1 MAGEWWLTEE
11 SPTPKVEDSAPPLP
25 PPPNPQIRS
34 KPESL
39 AWKVVDTSEED
50 ILDLHYTRIK
60 NIVLALFV
68 MVFLTAFFP
77 PAFVLALP
85 YGLYVLYSFF
95 SAMDRLRGTMFIFGF
110 LTPISLTLPA
120 ALSLGRHLALSDG
133 CYPTGGWGCSNYVNS
148 GPDFNGRLCLLPVF
162 AALPFLPPM
171 SELSRASL
179 IVGMFYGL
187 FMSVIVL
194 FFSFIVGLMM
204 WFNTT

>member
-1 MAGEWWLTEE
+1 
-11 SPTPKVEDSAPPLP
+11 
-25 PPPNPQIRS
+25 
-34 KPESL
+34 
-39 AWKVVDTSEED
+39 
-50 ILDLHYTRIK
+50 
-60 NIVLALFV
+60 ALFV